1 MDECHNLEKCN
12 FFKMYQNDESKNL
25 ALKGFISMFCKG
37 ERQDQCVRKIISK
50 ELGGP
55 ELVPP
60 NMLPNGF
67 AISGTNKSDWN
78 EDVISLLK

>member
-37 ERQDQCVRKIISK
+37 ERQNWFLQICYQMV
-50 ELGGP
+50 LPYP
-55 ELVPP
+55 EQINPIG
-60 NMLPNGF
+60 MRM
-67 AISGTNKSDWN
+67 
-78 EDVISLLK
+78 